1 MTLPI
6 AARSCHRL
14 NQCNPLRPGKLR
26 MVVVAEGIMEMKEES
41 VAEEELV
48 EMVET
53 WLETEKV
60 AAVGSARQRW

>member
-1 MTLPI
+1 
-6 AARSCHRL
+6 
-14 NQCNPLRPGKLR
+14 
-26 MVVVAEGIMEMKEES
+26 MVVVAQGIMEMKEES